1 MFNDKVVAD
10 MDIEKLTKTQVVLLV
25 LLVSF
30 VTSLAT
36 GIVTV
41 TLVNQ
46 APEII
51 THTVSK
57 VVEKAV
63 PKEVAVK
70 EKTVVFSNEEN
81 LVKVI
86 KNASL
91 AVVGVFSAVLE
102 TTGTATTTESATTTS
117 ENFVNENKVFGGSG
131 FFVSEDG
138 VILTNKHSVEDE
150 TKEYFIKTGDGK
162 KIPAVVLL
170 RDAVYDIAVLKAEG
184 KKFNYIPM
192 SDSSFINVGQTAIAI
207 GNAFEEQQNN
217 VSIGF
222 VSGFNNMAV
231 AIGAI
236 SGAKEEISLIKSNIA
251 INENNS
257 GGPMLDLKGNAIGI
271 SIALTK
277 ERNAGF
283 ALPINL
289 ARKAVANALK
299 IKN

>member
-1 MFNDKVVAD
+1 

-46 APEII
+46 APQIV

-57 VVEKAV
+57 VIEKV
-63 PKEVAVK
+63 IPKEVAVK
-70 EKTVVFSNEEN
+70 EKTVVFSSEEN
-81 LVKVI
+81 MVKVI

-91 AVVGVFSAVLE
+91 AVVSIFSAKE
-102 TTGTATTTESATTTS
+102 TATATTTTEMATTTS
-117 ENFVNENKVFGGSG
+117 ENIADKNNVIVGSG

-138 VILTNKHSVEDE
+138 LVLTNRHLVENE
-150 TKEYFIKTGDGK
+150 NMKYFAMASDGK
-162 KIPAVVLL
+162 KIPAIVLL
-170 RDAVYDIAVLKAEG
+170 KDAVYDIAILKVEG
-184 KKFNYIPM
+184 KKLNYIPM
-192 SDSSFINVGQTAIAI
+192 SDSSFVDVGQTAIAI
-207 GNAFEEQQNN
+207 GSVFGESQNN

-222 VSGFNNMAV
+222 VSGFNNLAV
-231 AIGAI
+231 AIGSV
-236 SGAKEEISLIKSNIA
+236 SGDKEDVSFIKSNII

-257 GGPMLDLKGNAIGI
+257 GGPMIDLKGNAIGVN
-271 SIALTK
+271 IALKK
-277 ERNAGF
+277 ETNAGF

-289 ARKAVANALK
+289 ARKAVANAVK
-299 IKN
+299 KQ

>member
-1 MFNDKVVAD
+1 
-10 MDIEKLTKTQVVLLV
+10 MDIERLTKTQVVLLV

-46 APEII
+46 APQIA

-57 VVEKAV
+57 VVEKIV
-63 PKEVAVK
+63 PKEVPVK
-70 EKTVVFSNEEN
+70 EKTVVFSSEDN

-91 AVVGVFSAVLE
+91 AVAGISIAKE
-102 TTGTATTTESATTTS
+102 TATTTEVATTTIKS
-117 ENFVNENKVFGGSG
+117 ISDENETIVGSG

-138 VILTNKHSVEDE
+138 FVLTNRHFVEDE
-150 TKEYFIKTGDGK
+150 NIKYLITTSDGK
-162 KIPAVVLL
+162 KIPAIVLL
-170 RDAVYDIAVLKAEG
+170 KDDVYDIAVLKVEG
-184 KKFNYIPM
+184 KNFKYIAM
-192 SDSSFINVGQTAIAI
+192 SDSSFIDVGQTAIAI
-207 GNAFEEQQNN
+207 GSVFGKSQNN

-222 VSGFNNMAV
+222 ISGFNNMAV

-236 SGAKEEISLIKSNIA
+236 SSVKEEVNFIKSNII

-257 GGPMLDLKGNAIGI
+257 GGPMIDLKGNAIGV
-271 SIALTK
+271 SIALEK
-277 ERNAGF
+277 EINGGF

-289 ARKAVANALK
+289 ARKAVASAVK
-299 IKN
+299 K

>member
-1 MFNDKVVAD
+1 
-10 MDIEKLTKTQVVLLV
+10 MDIERLTKTQVVLLV

-46 APEII
+46 APQIA

-57 VVEKAV
+57 VVEKIV
-63 PKEVAVK
+63 PKEVPIK
-70 EKTVVFSNEEN
+70 EKTVVFSSEDN

-91 AVVGVFSAVLE
+91 AVASISIAKE
-102 TTGTATTTESATTTS
+102 TATTTAATTTTI
-117 ENFVNENKVFGGSG
+117 ENISNENEAIVGSG

-138 VILTNKHSVEDE
+138 LVLTNRHFVEDE
-150 TKEYFIKTGDGK
+150 NIKYLVTISDGK
-162 KIPAVVLL
+162 KIPAIVLL
-170 RDAVYDIAVLKAEG
+170 KDDVYDIAVLKAEG
-184 KKFNYIPM
+184 KNFKYIAM
-192 SDSSFINVGQTAIAI
+192 SDSSFIDVGQTAIAI
-207 GNAFEEQQNN
+207 GSVFGKSQNN

-222 VSGFNNMAV
+222 ISGFNNMAV

-236 SGAKEEISLIKSNIA
+236 SGVKEEVNFIKSNII

-257 GGPMLDLKGNAIGI
+257 GGPMIDLKGNAIGVN
-271 SIALTK
+271 IALEK
-277 ERNAGF
+277 EINGGF

-289 ARKAVANALK
+289 ARKAVASAVK
-299 IKN
+299 KQ

>member
-1 MFNDKVVAD
+1 

-63 PKEVAVK
+63 PHEVAVK

-81 LVKVI
+81 LVKII

-91 AVVGVFSAVLE
+91 AVVGVFGAVSE
-102 TTGTATTTESATTTS
+102 TTGMATTTESATTTS
-117 ENFVNENKVFGGSG
+117 DNIISDNKVFGGSG

-138 VILTNKHSVEDE
+138 IILTNRHLVEDE
-150 TKEYFIKTGDGK
+150 TKEYFVTTSDGK
-162 KIPAVVLL
+162 KVPVVVLL
-170 RDAVYDIAVLKAEG
+170 RDTLYDIAVLKAEG
-184 KKFNYIPM
+184 KKINYIPM

-231 AIGAI
+231 AIGSI
-236 SGAKEEISLIKSNIA
+236 SIAKEEISLIKSNIA
-251 INENNS
+251 INKNNS
-257 GGPMLDLKGNAIGI
+257 GGPMIDLKGNAIGI

>member
-1 MFNDKVVAD
+1 

-36 GIVTV
+36 GIITV

-57 VVEKAV
+57 VVEKSL
-63 PKEVAVK
+63 PNEVTVK

-81 LVKVI
+81 LVKII

-91 AVVGVFSAVLE
+91 AVVGVFGVVSE
-102 TTGTATTTESATTTS
+102 MTGTATTTELATTTS
-117 ENFVNENKVFGGSG
+117 ENIVGENKVVGGSG

-138 VILTNKHSVEDE
+138 IILTNRHLVEDE
-150 TKEYFIKTGDGK
+150 TKKYFIMTSDGK

-170 RDAVYDIAVLKAEG
+170 RDAVYDIAVLKAEV
-184 KKFNYIPM
+184 KKINYIPM
-192 SDSSFINVGQTAIAI
+192 SDSSFVNVGQTAIAI
-207 GNAFEEQQNN
+207 GNTLEEHQNN

-222 VSGFNNMAV
+222 VSGFNDMAV

-236 SGAKEEISLIKSNIA
+236 SSVKDEISLIKSNIS
-251 INENNS
+251 INKNNS
-257 GGPMLDLKGNAIGI
+257 GGPMIDLKGNAIGVN
-271 SIALTK
+271 IALIK
-277 ERNAGF
+277 EGGEGSVGF

-289 ARKAVANALK
+289 ARKAVADALK

>member
-1 MFNDKVVAD
+1 MD

-63 PKEVAVK
+63 PRDIQVK

-81 LVKVI
+81 LVNVI

-91 AVVGVFSAVLE
+91 AVVGVYSAVLATKE
-102 TTGTATTTESATTTS
+102 TATATTTEMATTTG
-117 ENFVNENKVFGGSG
+117 EIVADENKTISGSG

-138 VILTNKHSVEDE
+138 LILTNRHLVEDE
-150 TKEYFIKTGDGK
+150 SIGYFVATADGK
-162 KIPAVVLL
+162 TIPAVVLL
-170 RDAVYDIAVLKAEG
+170 RDSVYDIAVLKAEG

-192 SDSSFINVGQTAIAI
+192 SDSSFISVGQTVISI
-207 GNAFEEQQNN
+207 GSAFEEMQNN

-236 SGAKEEISLIKSNIA
+236 PGIKEEIRLIKSNII

-257 GGPMLDLKGNAIGI
+257 GGPMIDLKGNAIGVNI
-271 SIALTK
+271 VLVK
-277 ERNAGF
+277 EKSASF

-289 ARKAVANALK
+289 ARKAVANAVK
-299 IKN
+299 KQ